1 MGVTRPLRNR
11 QTERIGS
18 LTTFRSSRMNTD
30 GRRIGKKQREVGVEA
45 VVEAGRRKGAEAG
58 AVVEIRRRKRT
69 KIEVVVAVEV
79 LKSQRRKRRIKI
91 GVGVKRKKLKKKR
104 SVKERRRKAKCL
116 TKK

>member
-79 LKSQRRKRRIKI
+79 LKSQRRKRIKI
-91 GVGVKRKKLKKKR
+91 GVGVRRKKLKKRR

-116 TKK
+116 T